1 MSGGSRGAWVH
12 GPSSDKS
19 ECNSC
24 SSAPAPRQPT
34 VCCVLMLCT
43 VQRALQSNMLLD
55 GLICISIY
63 KCVLQNHFLFCPI
76 AAWHRIYH
84 LQASI
89 SSNTYLLTLLGKHI
103 KLFHFHMRGLNRWK
117 RNVKNWLPT
126 NQVPK
131 VYFNYHL
138 LKYLCR
144 LLKRNLPK

>member
-55 GLICISIY
+55 GLICKSIY

-76 AAWHRIYH
+76 AAWHRIYRPGF
-84 LQASI
+84 LQIPTFFSYSPRHTYEAFSFHFI
-89 SSNTYLLTLLGKHI
+89 WEDWIDEKEMSKIGYLQTKFLKYTLIITYSNTYVG
-103 KLFHFHMRGLNRWK
+103 F
-117 RNVKNWLPT
+117 
-126 NQVPK
+126 
-131 VYFNYHL
+131 
-138 LKYLCR
+138 
-144 LLKRNLPK
+144 